1 LTTNIF
7 GKRLLHLW
15 EKIVE
20 RIPFV
25 RRIYRGTKQVVSSFA
40 TVDTKSFTKVVLI
53 EYPRKGL
60 HAIAFVTGKT
70 RGELQGLTSDNHI
83 NIFVPTTPNPTSGFI
98 IFTDPSEVVE
108 LDMTI
113 EEGIKYVVSGGL
125 VTPEQAHKLIEEAN
139 G

>member
-1 LTTNIF
+1 M
-7 GKRLLHLW
+7 
-15 EKIVE
+15 
-20 RIPFV
+20 
-25 RRIYRGTKQVVSSFA
+25 
-40 TVDTKSFTKVVLI
+40 LI

-70 RGELQGLTSDNHI
+70 RGELQDLTSDNHI